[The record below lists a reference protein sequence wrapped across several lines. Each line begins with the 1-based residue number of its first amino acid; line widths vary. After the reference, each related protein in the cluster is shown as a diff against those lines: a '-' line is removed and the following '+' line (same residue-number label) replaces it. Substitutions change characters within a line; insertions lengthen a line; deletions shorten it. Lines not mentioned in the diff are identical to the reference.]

1 MLRRCFK
8 VKQVTINPQFDF
20 YINDIRDLVDEN
32 IKDDNVKFEVEQ
44 NLQNIIDIAE
54 FWNTQAQTAGEKF
67 YIDPHGLKSQK
78 IDDEFFFA
86 ITQVQKLMV
95 LTPEEKFEQ
104 EWVAEEFK
112 KNMAVIIRKYQQKQL
127 REMTLVNELWHAG
140 LYDYEKEEVIKDK

>member
-1 MLRRCFK
+1 MK
-8 VKQVTINPQFDF
+8 KVTINPQFDF

-44 NLQNIIDIAE
+44 NLQNIIDLAE
-54 FWNTQAQTAGEKF
+54 FWNTQAQTAEEKF

-112 KNMAVIIRKYQQKQL
+112 KNMTVIIRKYQQKQL